1 MRKNADSAHSAS
13 DAPRKIVIEK
23 GSVFGLPVPKVAKAA
38 PAPVASPTP
47 TPAPAP
53 AAAAP
58 KSPRRPSVKNIP
70 KESSPSAPP
79 AAPIKKKQ
87 RRDNSDW
94 DLSQFEVPQEEG
106 RKRFHDFNLPLEIMH
121 AVSDLSFHYCTPIQA
136 EILDHTL
143 GGNDATGKAQTGTGK
158 SAAFLVSILTTLLT
172 KKAKGSGKAASPRSL
187 IIAPTREL
195 VMQIAEDAE
204 KLAAYTDIHIVPI
217 YGGMDYQKQL
227 DDLQGR
233 QVDIVAATPGRLL
246 DFQRKKHINLGDVE
260 IFVIDEADRML
271 DMGFIP
277 DVRQIVY
284 SMPDKEQRQTLFFSA
299 TMTPEVNHLA
309 QQWTK
314 NPTVVEIEADHAT
327 VDTVDQLVYLVT
339 TDQKATL
346 LYNLITQKNLDKVIV
361 FCNRKSETRELD
373 DLLRR
378 YQISCGLLSGDVDQ
392 KKRVTTLNNFK
403 EGKIRVLVATD
414 VAGRGIHIEGISH
427 VVNFNLPYDPEDYV
441 HRIGRTGRAGASG
454 ISVSFACEE
463 DSFYLPDIEA
473 YIGRKLEC
481 VYPDDELLAA
491 PPALPPGAP
500 RPRRPAS
507 GARRSGSGAPRSG
520 SRGSGSRGRRAPHKK

>member
-1 MRKNADSAHSAS
+1 MRKNVGRTRSVTDSHLQTSL
-13 DAPRKIVIEK
+13 DT
-23 GSVFGLPVPKVAKAA
+23 GSIFGLPVHKIAKS
-38 PAPVASPTP
+38 AS
-47 TPAPAP
+47 PAPAKKT
-53 AAAAP
+53 AKKSRP
-58 KSPRRPSVKNIP
+58 K
-70 KESSPSAPP
+70 APP
-79 AAPIKKKQ
+79 QAPVQK
-87 RRDNSDW
+87 RTPLVNGDW
-94 DLSQFEVPQEEG
+94 DLSQFEVPEEEG
-106 RKRFHDFNLPLEIMH
+106 RKRFHDFDLPIEIMH
-121 AVSDLSFHYCTPIQA
+121 AISDLSFHYCTPIQA
-136 EILDHTL
+136 EILEHTL
-143 GGNDATGKAQTGTGK
+143 SGNDATGKAQTGTGK

-172 KKAKGSGKAASPRSL
+172 KKPKVAGKVASPRSL

-227 DDLQGR
+227 DEVQNQ

-246 DFQRKKHINLGDVE
+246 DFQRKQHINLGDVE

-284 SMPDKEQRQTLFFSA
+284 SMPDKNKRQTLFFSA
-299 TMTPEVNHLA
+299 TITPEVNHLA
-309 QQWTK
+309 EQWTK
-314 NPTVVEIEADHAT
+314 EPAVVEIEADHAT

-339 TDQKATL
+339 TDQKSTL
-346 LYNLITQKNLDKVIV
+346 LYNLLTLKNLDKVIV
-361 FCNRKSETRELD
+361 FCNRKSETRELN

-378 YQISCGLLSGDVDQ
+378 YKISCGLLSGDVDQ

-463 DSFYLPDIEA
+463 DSFYLPDIEE

-481 VYPDDELLAA
+481 VYPSDELLAK
-491 PPALPPGAP
+491 PPELPPVKS
-500 RPRRPAS
+500 RPRRPS
-507 GARRSGSGAPRSG
+507 PP
-520 SRGSGSRGRRAPHKK
+520 RGRRSPRKR

>member
-1 MRKNADSAHSAS
+1 MRKNAGSTRSVTDSPPKTSS
-13 DAPRKIVIEK
+13 QK
-23 GSVFGLPVPKVAKAA
+23 GSIFGLPVQRIVP
-38 PAPVASPTP
+38 SSS
-47 TPAPAP
+47 PAPAKTP
-53 AAAAP
+53 P
-58 KSPRRPSVKNIP
+58 KKPFK
-70 KESSPSAPP
+70 KESPQAQ
-79 AAPIKKKQ
+79 APIKK
-87 RRDNSDW
+87 RPHLENGDW
-94 DLSQFEVPQEEG
+94 NLSQFEVAKEEG
-106 RKRFHDFNLPLEIMH
+106 RKRFHDFDLPIEIMH
-121 AVSDLSFHYCTPIQA
+121 AISDLSFHYCTPIQA
-136 EILDHTL
+136 EILEHTL

-172 KKAKGSGKAASPRSL
+172 KKATGSGKTASPRSL

-204 KLAAYTDIHIVPI
+204 KLAAYTNINIVPI

-227 DDLQGR
+227 DDLHGQ

-246 DFQRKKHINLGDVE
+246 DFQRKQHINLGDVE

-284 SMPDKEQRQTLFFSA
+284 SMPDKSKRQTLFFSA
-299 TMTPEVNHLA
+299 TITPEVNHLA

-314 NPTVVEIEADHAT
+314 DPTVVEIEADHAT

-346 LYNLITQKNLDKVIV
+346 LYNLITLKDLHKVIV
-361 FCNRKSETRELD
+361 FCNRKSETRDLD
-373 DLLRR
+373 NLLRR

-403 EGKIRVLVATD
+403 EGKIRILVATD
-414 VAGRGIHIEGISH
+414 VAGRGIHIDGISH

-454 ISVSFACEE
+454 TSVSFACEE

-481 VYPDDELLAA
+481 VYPSDDLLAA
-491 PPALPPGAP
+491 PPELPPVKP
-500 RPRRPAS
+500 RPRQPGSATRRPS
-507 GARRSGSGAPRSG
+507 NTTRRPD
-520 SRGSGSRGRRAPHKK
+520 SRGRRNPNKK